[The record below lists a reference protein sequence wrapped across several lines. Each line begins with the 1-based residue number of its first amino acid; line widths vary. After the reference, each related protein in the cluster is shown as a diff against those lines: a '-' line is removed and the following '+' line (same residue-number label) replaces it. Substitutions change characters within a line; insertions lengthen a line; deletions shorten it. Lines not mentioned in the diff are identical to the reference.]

1 MSALEL
7 LGFLPFGC
15 FIAVAAFL
23 TWRSSR
29 QNVKDATQRD
39 VPAKKPAHP
48 ARERRPFKVRRKKLE
63 SLVVERPNMALG
75 TKPAPLPPYT
85 LVVDFHQ
92 DGRQITH

>member
-7 LGFLPFGC
+7 LGFIPLGG

-29 QNVKDATQRD
+29 QNVRDAIQRD
-39 VPAKKPAHP
+39 VSAKKPAHP
-48 ARERRPFKVRRKKLE
+48 TRGHKPFKVRRKKLE
-63 SLVVERPNMALG
+63 SLVVDRPNMASA
-75 TKPAPLPPYT
+75 TRPAPLPAYT